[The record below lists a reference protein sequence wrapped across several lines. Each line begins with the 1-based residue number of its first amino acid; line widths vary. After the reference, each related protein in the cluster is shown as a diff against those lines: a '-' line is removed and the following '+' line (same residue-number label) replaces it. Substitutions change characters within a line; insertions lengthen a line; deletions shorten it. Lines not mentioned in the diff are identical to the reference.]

1 MKRICDFL
9 LALIGLCV
17 SMPFWLIFAFAIWL
31 EDRRPVFYSQERV
44 GKDGRIFNG
53 LKFRSML
60 KTAEIGTGPLQ
71 AKENDVRIT
80 KIGRILR
87 ATAMDELPQLW
98 NILKGDMSFVGP
110 RAIRPV
116 EIDGE
121 DGKPRSVREFD
132 GFKERSSVRPG
143 LTGVAQV
150 LAPRD
155 ISRTEKFKY
164 DTWYIKNQ
172 SFYLDIKLII
182 VSFLITFTGKWEK
195 RQERFNLLTSKL
207 RDKINSQKGV

>member
-1 MKRICDFL
+1 MKRIFDFL

-17 SMPFWLIFAFAIWL
+17 SAPFWILFALAIWF
-31 EDRRPVFYSQERV
+31 EDGRPVFYLQERV
-44 GKDGRIFNG
+44 SKNGRIFNG
-53 LKFRSML
+53 RKFRSMS
-60 KTAEIGTGPLQ
+60 KTAESVVGPVQ
-71 AKENDVRIT
+71 AKENDTRIT
-80 KIGRILR
+80 KTGRILR

-121 DGKPRSVREFD
+121 DAKPRSAWEFE

-155 ISRTEKFKY
+155 ISRTNKFKY
-164 DTWYIKNQ
+164 DIWYIKNQ
-172 SFYLDIKLII
+172 SFYLDIKLIMI
-182 VSFLITFTGKWEK
+182 SFLITFTGKWEK

-207 RDKINSQKGV
+207 RDKINSQKGA